1 MNLRGALRK
10 GWEMCVF
17 FGGCFFFPDFSSEK
31 IKHGMAIVVFLI
43 YTKNVGNR
51 GGAEVHGKPLWGVY
65 ASVHVNAWYMIHHGT

>member
-1 MNLRGALRK
+1 MNLRGAGRK
-10 GWEMCVF
+10 GWEMFFFVF
-17 FGGCFFFPDFSSEK
+17 FSDFSSEK

-65 ASVHVNAWYMIHHGT
+65 ASVHFNAWYMIHHGT